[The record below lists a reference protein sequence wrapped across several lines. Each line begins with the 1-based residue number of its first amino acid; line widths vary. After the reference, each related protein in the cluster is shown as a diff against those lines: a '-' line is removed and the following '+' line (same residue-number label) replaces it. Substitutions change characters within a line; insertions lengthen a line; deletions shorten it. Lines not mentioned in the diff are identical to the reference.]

1 MNALINFQSHHPKK
15 VNTRLITGVVDRTH
29 HLRNPQFLPA
39 EGKLLMQLGQWKK
52 LVEHKIQ
59 FESPL
64 EILREPMNVWTM

>member
-1 MNALINFQSHHPKK
+1 MAICLNRRNLDGISFRSGILPFLILGIHAKDHNLQYS
-15 VNTRLITGVVDRTH
+15 DR
-29 HLRNPQFLPA
+29 
-39 EGKLLMQLGQWKK
+39 GKLLMQLGQWKK